1 MQSDRRSSFLDNVG
15 QRTQRQAEQEEREAH
30 RKRQRERGMKVV
42 KTKKQQVG
50 DKKVYY
56 KNGY

>member
-42 KTKKQQVG
+42 KTKKQLVG
-50 DKKVYY
+50 DKKVYCY
-56 KNGY
+56 